1 VARALANIVSLG
13 GAVFPIGIAASVR
26 HCTHW
31 GNGQI
36 PKVGLRATPAG
47 VGFSYAPTRGSAAV
61 SPGCE
66 AVLHWL
72 VDQQGNLR
80 TVQMV
85 EASFL
90 GEAPLSADL
99 QTPGLDDHFV
109 ESRELDAAK
118 ALRSRQL
125 MASYPFSL
133 VTSFSNRS
141 G

>member
-1 VARALANIVSLG
+1 
-13 GAVFPIGIAASVR
+13 
-26 HCTHW
+26 
-31 GNGQI
+31 
-36 PKVGLRATPAG
+36 
-47 VGFSYAPTRGSAAV
+47 
-61 SPGCE
+61 
-66 AVLHWL
+66 VLHWL